1 MYTKVMKAA
10 TAALLVAGLAG
21 CATGNTTAE
30 TTAEATT
37 APSASAEAEEVVTE
51 GNYTVT
57 NNTGETITDLYIY
70 ETGSEDKGTNYAD
83 GGLADGESVTI
94 HTSADEEEA
103 DGYAQTIEYPTESGR
118 TESQFQTL
126 HLEDANLSLLA
137 EDADTYTSATPFEFT
152 Y

>member
-51 GNYTVT
+51 GNYTIT

-103 DGYAQTIEYPTESGR
+103 DGYAQTLEYTTESGR
-118 TESQFQTL
+118 TESAFDTL
-126 HLEDANLSLLA
+126 HLEDANISLLA
-137 EDADTYTSATPFEFT
+137 EDADSYTSATPFEFT

>member
-1 MYTKVMKAA
+1 MYTKGIKAA

-21 CATGNTTAE
+21 CATSNTTAE
-30 TTAEATT
+30 TTATPT
-37 APSASAEAEEVVTE
+37 PSASAEAEEIVTE

-70 ETGSEDKGTNYAD
+70 ETGSEDKGTNYAE
-83 GGLADGESVTI
+83 GGMADGESVTI
-94 HTSADEEEA
+94 HTSADEDEA
-103 DGYAQTIEYPTESGR
+103 EGYAQTIEYTTESGR

>member
-1 MYTKVMKAA
+1 MLTKGLKVA
-10 TAALLVAGLAG
+10 TAALLMFGLAG
-21 CATGNTTAE
+21 CATKNTTAE
-30 TTAEATT
+30 TTATT
-37 APSASAEAEEVVTE
+37 TPSASAEAEEVVTE

-70 ETGSEDKGTNYAD
+70 ETGSEDKGTNYAE

-94 HTSADEEEA
+94 HTSVDEDNAEN
-103 DGYAQTIEYPTESGR
+103 YAQTIEYTTESGR
-118 TESQFQTL
+118 TENKFETL

-137 EDADTYTSATPFEFT
+137 EDADSYTSATPFAFT

>member
-1 MYTKVMKAA
+1 MYTKGIKAA

-21 CATGNTTAE
+21 CATSNTTAE
-30 TTAEATT
+30 TTATPT
-37 APSASAEAEEVVTE
+37 PSASAEAEEIVTE

-70 ETGSEDKGTNYAD
+70 ETGSEDKGTNYAE
-83 GGLADGESVTI
+83 GGMADGESVTI
-94 HTSADEEEA
+94 HTSADEDEA
-103 DGYAQTIEYPTESGR
+103 EGYAQTIEYTTESGR

-137 EDADTYTSATPFEFT
+137 EDADSYTSATPFEFT

>member
-1 MYTKVMKAA
+1 MYTKGIKAA

-21 CATGNTTAE
+21 CATSNTTAE

-37 APSASAEAEEVVTE
+37 TPSASAEAEEVVTE

-70 ETGSEDKGTNYAD
+70 ETGSEDKGTNYAE
-83 GGLADGESVTI
+83 GGMADGESVTI
-94 HTSADEEEA
+94 HTSADEDEA
-103 DGYAQTIEYPTESGR
+103 DGYAQTLEYTTESGR
-118 TESQFQTL
+118 TESAFDTL

-137 EDADTYTSATPFEFT
+137 EDADSYTSATPFEFT